1 MMLKQDTFGSTTG
14 RPEIGRKIFRY
25 YEIFRRSQ
33 KLGHQNGRIKIFGI
47 DRGTKIHRKGRNRP
61 NRPRSSRWL
70 DVYVFRTWWQAL
82 DSVCVK
88 GSRRCCSTCNMYI
101 QVDMWSTR
109 WNGQA
114 RGVAMH
120 ATEACGQPCV
130 RWGVD
135 LHALQSCSR
144 PSGRGCVILH
154 ETEACS
160 QPCGARGGTAKHEVS
175 RCMRP
180 DHAARHVE
188 DVVSACMTSGA
199 RGAAT
204 HASGAMRSDTR
215 AATRL
220 VPDWLMIPINRPR
233 TPLISTHPEHIKTTS
248 KHKEKAKKERS
259 SFDISTWRRFCS
271 SEERSVLVE
280 TSSSEDQSRR
290 GSTCEGRERVRIT
303 EVGFGVKATVTS
315 SELVESAG
323 G

>member
-1 MMLKQDTFGSTTG
+1 M
-14 RPEIGRKIFRY
+14 
-25 YEIFRRSQ
+25 
-33 KLGHQNGRIKIFGI
+33 
-47 DRGTKIHRKGRNRP
+47 
-61 NRPRSSRWL
+61 
-70 DVYVFRTWWQAL
+70 
-82 DSVCVK
+82 
-88 GSRRCCSTCNMYI
+88 
-101 QVDMWSTR
+101 QVDIWCTR

-160 QPCGARGGTAKHEVS
+160 QSCGARGGTAKHKVS

-180 DHAARHVE
+180 GHAARHVE

-199 RGAAT
+199 RGAAA
-204 HASGAMRSDTR
+204 HASGAMRNDTR

-220 VPDWLMIPINRPR
+220 APDC
-233 TPLISTHPEHIKTTS
+233 
-248 KHKEKAKKERS
+248 
-259 SFDISTWRRFCS
+259 TWRRFCS

-280 TSSSEDQSRR
+280 TSSSGDQSRR
-290 GSTCEGRERVRIT
+290 GSTCEGRERVRNA
-303 EVGFGVKATVTS
+303 EVGFGVKATVNQKLTWWQDLDS
-315 SELVESAG
+315 VCVKGSRRCCSTCNLYMQVDMWSTRWNGQARRVAMHVTEACGQPCVRWGVDLHALQ
-323 G
+323 

>member
-1 MMLKQDTFGSTTG
+1 M
-14 RPEIGRKIFRY
+14 
-25 YEIFRRSQ
+25 
-33 KLGHQNGRIKIFGI
+33 
-47 DRGTKIHRKGRNRP
+47 
-61 NRPRSSRWL
+61 
-70 DVYVFRTWWQAL
+70 YVFRTWWQAL

-88 GSRRCCSTCNMYI
+88 GSRRCCRTCNMYI

-180 DHAARHVE
+180 GHAARHVE
-188 DVVSACMTSGA
+188 DVGSACMGAGHAFRQVEGVVSACM
-199 RGAAT
+199 
-204 HASGAMRSDTR
+204 
-215 AATRL
+215 
-220 VPDWLMIPINRPR
+220 
-233 TPLISTHPEHIKTTS
+233 
-248 KHKEKAKKERS
+248 
-259 SFDISTWRRFCS
+259 
-271 SEERSVLVE
+271 
-280 TSSSEDQSRR
+280 
-290 GSTCEGRERVRIT
+290 
-303 EVGFGVKATVTS
+303 
-315 SELVESAG
+315 
-323 G
+323 